1 MKTILIHGQNHQ
13 GSSYHIGRLIAE
25 KTSGGENL
33 TEFFLPRD
41 LNHFCTGCYAC
52 VEDDTKCPFYEE
64 KNRIMAEVE
73 AADLLIF
80 TTPTYC
86 LGESAPMK
94 SFIDLTFN
102 YWMSH
107 RPRKCMF
114 TKKAV
119 VVSTAAGSGA
129 KKAVK
134 RVANALF
141 YWGVPCIWSYGITVQ
156 AMNWKGI
163 RERKKQKIEKD
174 AARIAGKVIRKKHV
188 KAGLR
193 TKALFMLMRMMQK
206 ANFGSGEADKAYW
219 EKNGWLGKDRP
230 WR

>member
-1 MKTILIHGQNHQ
+1 MKIVLIHGQNHK
-13 GSSYHIGRLIAE
+13 GSTYHIGRMIAE
-25 KTSGGENL
+25 KISGGENPA
-33 TEFFLPRD
+33 EFFLPRD

-52 VEDDTKCPFYEE
+52 VEEVEKCPFYEE

-73 AADLLIF
+73 TADVLIF
-80 TTPTYC
+80 TTPTYA
-86 LGESAPMK
+86 LRESAPMK

-114 TKKAV
+114 SKKAV
-119 VVSTAAGSGA
+119 VVSTAAGTGA

-134 RVANALF
+134 YVANVLF
-141 YWGVPCIWSYGITVQ
+141 YWGVPHVWTYGISVQ
-156 AMNWKGI
+156 AMNWNGVK
-163 RERKKQKIEKD
+163 EKQKRKIEKQT
-174 AARIAGKVIRKKHV
+174 ARIADNVVKKTA
-188 KAGLR
+188 KAGLK
-193 TKALFMLMRMMQK
+193 TKAVFMLMRMLQK
-206 ANFGSGEADKAYW
+206 ADLASGEPDKAYW